1 MEKQIDDFNNL
12 KKSIQSLDEF
22 YKLYDE
28 SDVNF
33 LNELVNESI
42 IILKDS
48 ERVRHL
54 NLMNDEADHLN
65 AFIEIHAGAGGTESQ
80 DWAEMLQRMYVR
92 WSESKVKSKVS
103 LIQETKGEEAG
114 IKSCILKVSYE
125 FAYGWLKKES
135 GIHRLVRISPF
146 DTNKR
151 RHTSFASVWVYPEI
165 DDKIEIDI
173 NDSDIRIDTYRASGA
188 GGQHVNKTDSAVR
201 ITHIQTNI
209 VVQCQSDRSQH
220 KNKSIALNMLKS
232 RLYELELQKKKK
244 RKTN

>member
-65 AFIEIHAGAGGTESQ
+65 AFIEI
-80 DWAEMLQRMYVR
+80 MLEQGVQ
-92 WSESKVKSKVS
+92 KVKIGQK
-103 LIQETKGEEAG
+103 
-114 IKSCILKVSYE
+114 CC
-125 FAYGWLKKES
+125 KE
-135 GIHRLVRISPF
+135 
-146 DTNKR
+146 
-151 RHTSFASVWVYPEI
+151 
-165 DDKIEIDI
+165 
-173 NDSDIRIDTYRASGA
+173 
-188 GGQHVNKTDSAVR
+188 
-201 ITHIQTNI
+201 
-209 VVQCQSDRSQH
+209 C
-220 KNKSIALNMLKS
+220 M
-232 RLYELELQKKKK
+232 
-244 RKTN
+244 